1 MGHFLTAR
9 LTKMKVEEFWIG
21 IPPRAKNL
29 FTDKFGTNFTL
40 NWLPI
45 GWFVKI
51 KWEDSSSAEASDA
64 DSFSAKRW
72 WARALVLVAWVTMN
86 FILAWVIFSLLL
98 WKGTAPL
105 AVNYLIPTNYHSYF
119 LPSLEESME
128 SGYVK
133 HEGVLLE
140 PLSDGVAE
148 KSGIAKGDIL
158 KKVDG
163 VDILSIDQ
171 LIERIKLNTPMEFT
185 LQRATDKSTYKVGIM
200 PKNGKIQSYLRY
212 SSFVVSSEYKQTF
225 SFWNS
230 LTKWLSETAILS
242 RVTLDFLGK
251 TLHDLI
257 RPNTPEDREIAKE
270 MIAWP
275 IGMWA
280 GIVQMV
286 QIGVSFS
293 TILLMIALLSI
304 NLWVLNILPFPA
316 LDGGRLVSTTLIA
329 CFWFLL
335 KNKQKLHTF
344 EQSIHALWMI
354 FLIGL
359 SLLVAFHDI
368 LKL

>member
-9 LTKMKVEEFWIG
+9 FTKMKVEEFWIG
-21 IPPRAKNL
+21 IPPRAKSL
-29 FTDKFGTNFTL
+29 FIDKFGTNFTL

-45 GWFVKI
+45 WGFVKI
-51 KWEDSSSAEASDA
+51 KWEDSSSDEARDS
-64 DSFSAKRW
+64 DSFSAKKW
-72 WARALVLVAWVTMN
+72 WARALVLVAGVTMN
-86 FILAWVIFSLLL
+86 FILAWAIFSILL
-98 WKGTAPL
+98 WNGTSPL
-105 AVNYLIPTNYHSYF
+105 AVNYLIPKSYNSYF
-119 LPSLEESME
+119 LPSLEESMK

-133 HEGVLLE
+133 HDGIFLE
-140 PLSDGVAE
+140 PLSEWVAE

-158 KKVDG
+158 KKIDG
-163 VDILSIDQ
+163 IDVLSIDQ
-171 LIERIKLNTPMEFT
+171 VIEKIKLNTPMEFT
-185 LQRATDKSTYKVGIM
+185 LVKASDNSQYKVGII

-212 SSFVVSSEYKQTF
+212 SSFIVSKDYKLSFTF
-225 SFWNS
+225 SQA
-230 LTKWLSETAILS
+230 LAKWLSETAILS
-242 RVTLDFLGK
+242 RVTLDFLSK

-275 IGMWA
+275 IGMGA
-280 GIVQMV
+280 GMVEMV
-286 QIGVSFS
+286 QIWVSLS

-329 CFWFLL
+329 CFWIFM
-335 KNKQKLHTF
+335 KNKQKLHIF
-344 EQSIHALWMI
+344 EQSIHAIWMI
-354 FLIGL
+354 LLIWL